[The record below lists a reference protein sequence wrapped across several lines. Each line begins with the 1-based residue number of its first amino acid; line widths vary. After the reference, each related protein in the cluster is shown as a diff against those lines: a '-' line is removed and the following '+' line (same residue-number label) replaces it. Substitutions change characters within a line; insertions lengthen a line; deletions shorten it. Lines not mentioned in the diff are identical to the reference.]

1 MEDENARMAAMEAKF
16 EEEIAQLREAN
27 ETMREAA
34 AEREATAMG
43 TGAAAA
49 ARQGPG
55 GQGVSSVNDSLMRLH
70 YSTRSPP
77 KMPNDPA
84 KTLSWIRRFEM
95 FLVSENLKHILTT
108 IPSTGPV
115 DVISCNDR
123 FFLERIHGVQTVR
136 DNWKVWQH
144 LLEATCNTDIEEKLA
159 ACNSVYEAWGVVTEW
174 TLPASEAEKTLL
186 SQQLEN
192 VKMYSDEDP
201 KTFFIRVDKLVNMMR
216 RVGITKTESQI
227 VRIIVRQLSDEYTVQ
242 RAIIDANPAE
252 YPRVRVEQLI
262 RNAFANRKVKA
273 VMQSNVPSPAA
284 QRDPHALAFG
294 GFHQDRG
301 GGGGGQRSGSGG
313 FAGNGGR
320 QQQRQWAQGN
330 SQIQQQRSS
339 GLWQQQRPYQQ
350 GRQQRQQQQQQQPL
364 QQTYQQGRPQQQQQ
378 QFRPQRRPPHNPP
391 PGHPTWGPGG
401 QFDCGSNAA
410 YFQKE
415 SPPPAGAPMGG
426 VHVCPR
432 CGRYGH
438 TLDICVAP
446 PRFEGNCA
454 TCGQYGHMRRHCFTV
469 TRASRPQQHANV
481 VFGGGAFSGDS
492 CDGDIVSNG
501 AVGGVDRRG
510 DGTTSDDTWV
520 QQEDGAIYGF
530 GGTVYGSGGNGGY
543 GMSAPPSQSYHQQ
556 DASTIFPWV
565 SNDGAEFG
573 GMGDSN
579 GDEEKDAG
587 DAGGGGL
594 LSCTFGGATRGDR
607 MGPDR
612 HCFTLQFNTAL
623 PLRHLSSLF
632 PHAPPGS
639 SIWVGDSGS
648 SVHGTGSDQFVYN
661 KRLARPEETY
671 LHIGNGHRLKVEWFG
686 SLDVVLHCK
695 EDVPVTLEDVAVVPS
710 LAFDLMSIN
719 RIQERYD
726 VLMNRKGAWL
736 LNGRVHF
743 VKSPTGNYIAAT
755 RVKHRS
761 ADPPAMV
768 AALMRPGPQ
777 RTGVRGYCDGCGE
790 SKAIRRAVPKET
802 TLKAERPMKRVFVD
816 LAGPFLT
823 SAGGT
828 WYCMLMVDDYTNVGW
843 TLFLGDKSGDTL
855 CQAFRSWHTA
865 VKRTAAIHGG
875 LEIARFDNGN
885 EFTNADFRKL
895 LTELGVAVEYTP
907 VDGAKRNGRVERKL
921 ALIAEG
927 ARAAWLEFPRHF
939 PDLEFPA
946 KANSWHQI
954 WPEAFTWMND
964 CLNTTAQAH
973 TPDKL
978 SPYERL
984 YKKRP
989 NNRLLPFMMP
999 GFRHHNRK
1007 NKAESKGERCFFLNS
1022 GNNHSS
1028 TTDKILLP
1036 SGIASY
1042 SADVTWGYRRRP
1054 FVGEL
1059 PTWGGGAVVDLS
1071 VEPAV
1076 AGSIGGS
1083 VFPAASAGMMAGAP
1097 AAAGTRGAA
1106 SAPAVAGSIGG
1117 SVFPAASAGM
1127 MTGAPAAAGTREAAS
1142 APAVAGSIGG
1152 SVFPAASAGMM
1163 TGAPAAAGTRE
1174 AASAPA
1180 VAGSIG
1186 GSVFP
1191 AASAG
1196 MMAGAPAAVGTRGAA
1211 SAPAVAGSIGGS
1223 VFPAASAG
1231 MMTGAPAAAGTRE
1244 AASAPAV
1251 AGSIGG
1257 SVFPAAS
1264 AGMMTGAPAAAGTRE
1279 AASAPAVAG
1288 SIGGSV
1294 FPAASAGMMTGA
1306 PAAAGTREAA
1316 SAPAVAGSIGGSVFP
1331 AASAGMMAGAPA
1343 AAGTRGA
1350 ASAPA
1355 VAGSI
1360 GGSVFP
1366 AASAGMMTGAP
1377 AAAGTRGAASAPA
1390 VAGSIGGSVFPAA
1403 SAGMMAGAPATA
1415 GTRGAA
1421 SAPAVA
1427 GSIGGSVFP
1436 AASAGMMA
1444 GAPAAAG
1451 TRGAASAPAVA
1462 GSIGGS
1468 VFPAASAGMMAG
1480 APAAAGT
1487 RGAASAPAVAGS
1499 IGGSVFPA
1507 ASAGMMAGAPTA
1519 AGTRGA
1525 TTSAPVVASGSGGN
1539 VFPAESAEMMAGTPA
1554 AAGWNGAAFQAASSA
1569 VRPLPAVAL
1578 ASDDHEDWQVRRT
1591 ATATRRQ
1598 AYEVTP
1604 AMTRSGSRSSSRQ
1617 DGVSGAFAALTM
1629 GEETVRTLDK
1639 DDGELPAGPAH
1650 LLVTPETYAQ
1660 AHAGPYSRIWTKA
1673 ESKEFEGL
1681 LAVGTFVEEG
1691 GI

>member
-95 FLVSENLKHILTT
+95 FSVSENLKHILTT

-136 DNWKVWQH
+136 DNWKVSQH

-227 VRIIVRQLSDEYTVQ
+227 VHIIVRQLSDEYTVQ

-350 GRQQRQQQQQQQPL
+350 GRPQRQQQQQQQPL
-364 QQTYQQGRPQQQQQ
+364 QQPYQQRRPQQQQQ
-378 QFRPQRRPPHNPP
+378 QFRPQRRPLHNPP

-492 CDGDIVSNG
+492 CDGDSVSNG

-520 QQEDGAIYGF
+520 QQEDGAIYGL
-530 GGTVYGSGGNGGY
+530 GGTVYGSGGSSGGNGGY

-579 GDEEKDAG
+579 GDEEKDTG

-594 LSCTFGGATRGDR
+594 FSCTFGGATRGDG

-623 PLRHLSSLF
+623 PLRHLSPLF

-661 KRLARPEETY
+661 KRLPRPEETY

-768 AALMRPGPQ
+768 AALMRLGRHRACPP
-777 RTGVRGYCDGCGE
+777 VRGYCDGCGE

-828 WYCMLMVDDYTNVGW
+828 RYCMLMVDDYTNVGW
-843 TLFLGDKSGDTL
+843 TLFLGDKSGGTL

-999 GFRHHNRK
+999 GFRHYNRK

-1163 TGAPAAAGTRE
+1163 AGAPAAA
-1174 AASAPA
+1174 
-1180 VAGSIG
+1180 
-1186 GSVFP
+1186 
-1191 AASAG
+1191 
-1196 MMAGAPAAVGTRGAA
+1196 GTRGAA

-1264 AGMMTGAPAAAGTRE
+1264 AGMMTGAPAAAGTR
-1279 AASAPAVAG
+1279 G
-1288 SIGGSV
+1288 
-1294 FPAASAGMMTGA
+1294 
-1306 PAAAGTREAA
+1306 AA

-1403 SAGMMAGAPATA
+1403 SAGMMTGAPATA

-1499 IGGSVFPA
+1499 ISGSVFPA

-1539 VFPAESAEMMAGTPA
+1539 VFPAESAGMMAGTPA

-1617 DGVSGAFAALTM
+1617 DGVSGSFAALPM

-1660 AHAGPYSRIWTKA
+1660 AHAGPHSRIWTKA

>member
-70 YSTRSPP
+70 YGTRSPP

-84 KTLSWIRRFEM
+84 KALSWIRRFEM

-227 VRIIVRQLSDEYTVQ
+227 VHIIVRQLSDEYTVQ

-350 GRQQRQQQQQQQPL
+350 GRPQR
-364 QQTYQQGRPQQQQQ
+364 QQQQQ

-426 VHVCPR
+426 AHVCPR

-492 CDGDIVSNG
+492 CDGDSVSNG

-520 QQEDGAIYGF
+520 QQEDGAIYGL

-594 LSCTFGGATRGDR
+594 LSCTFGGATRGDG

-661 KRLARPEETY
+661 KRLPRPEETY

-768 AALMRPGPQ
+768 AALMRLGRHRACPP
-777 RTGVRGYCDGCGE
+777 VRGYCDGCGE

-828 WYCMLMVDDYTNVGW
+828 RYCMLMVDDYTNVGW

-946 KANSWHQI
+946 KANSSHQI

-1127 MTGAPAAAGTREAAS
+1127 MTGAPAAAGTR
-1142 APAVAGSIGG
+1142 
-1152 SVFPAASAGMM
+1152 
-1163 TGAPAAAGTRE
+1163 
-1174 AASAPA
+1174 
-1180 VAGSIG
+1180 
-1186 GSVFP
+1186 
-1191 AASAG
+1191 
-1196 MMAGAPAAVGTRGAA
+1196 GAA

-1223 VFPAASAG
+1223 VFPAASVG
-1231 MMTGAPAAAGTRE
+1231 MMAGAPGAAGTRG

-1366 AASAGMMTGAP
+1366 LRR
-1377 AAAGTRGAASAPA
+1377 RG
-1390 VAGSIGGSVFPAA
+1390 
-1403 SAGMMAGAPATA
+1403 
-1415 GTRGAA
+1415 
-1421 SAPAVA
+1421 
-1427 GSIGGSVFP
+1427 
-1436 AASAGMMA
+1436 
-1444 GAPAAAG
+1444 
-1451 TRGAASAPAVA
+1451 
-1462 GSIGGS
+1462 
-1468 VFPAASAGMMAG
+1468 
-1480 APAAAGT
+1480 
-1487 RGAASAPAVAGS
+1487 
-1499 IGGSVFPA
+1499 
-1507 ASAGMMAGAPTA
+1507 
-1519 AGTRGA
+1519 
-1525 TTSAPVVASGSGGN
+1525 
-1539 VFPAESAEMMAGTPA
+1539 
-1554 AAGWNGAAFQAASSA
+1554 
-1569 VRPLPAVAL
+1569 
-1578 ASDDHEDWQVRRT
+1578 
-1591 ATATRRQ
+1591 
-1598 AYEVTP
+1598 
-1604 AMTRSGSRSSSRQ
+1604 
-1617 DGVSGAFAALTM
+1617 
-1629 GEETVRTLDK
+1629 
-1639 DDGELPAGPAH
+1639 
-1650 LLVTPETYAQ
+1650 
-1660 AHAGPYSRIWTKA
+1660 
-1673 ESKEFEGL
+1673 
-1681 LAVGTFVEEG
+1681 
-1691 GI
+1691 

>member
-1 MEDENARMAAMEAKF
+1 MEDWNDRMAAMQAEFQKEREDLTARLRVEEA
-16 EEEIAQLREAN
+16 AN
-27 ETMREAA
+27 QTMREAA
-34 AEREATAMG
+34 AKREATAMG

-123 FFLERIHGVQTVR
+123 FFLERIHGVQTVG

-227 VRIIVRQLSDEYTVQ
+227 VHIIVRQLSDEYTVQ

-492 CDGDIVSNG
+492 CDGDSVSNG

-594 LSCTFGGATRGDR
+594 LSCTFGGATRGDG

-648 SVHGTGSDQFVYN
+648 SVHGTGSDQVVYN
-661 KRLARPEETY
+661 KRLPRPEETY

-768 AALMRPGPQ
+768 AALIRLGRHRACPP
-777 RTGVRGYCDGCGE
+777 VRGCCDGCGE

-828 WYCMLMVDDYTNVGW
+828 RYCMLMVDDYTNVGW
-843 TLFLGDKSGDTL
+843 TLFLGDKSGGTL

-954 WPEAFTWMND
+954 WPEAFT
-964 CLNTTAQAH
+964 
-973 TPDKL
+973 
-978 SPYERL
+978 
-984 YKKRP
+984 
-989 NNRLLPFMMP
+989 
-999 GFRHHNRK
+999 
-1007 NKAESKGERCFFLNS
+1007 
-1022 GNNHSS
+1022 
-1028 TTDKILLP
+1028 
-1036 SGIASY
+1036 
-1042 SADVTWGYRRRP
+1042 
-1054 FVGEL
+1054 
-1059 PTWGGGAVVDLS
+1059 
-1071 VEPAV
+1071 
-1076 AGSIGGS
+1076 
-1083 VFPAASAGMMAGAP
+1083 
-1097 AAAGTRGAA
+1097 
-1106 SAPAVAGSIGG
+1106 
-1117 SVFPAASAGM
+1117 
-1127 MTGAPAAAGTREAAS
+1127 
-1142 APAVAGSIGG
+1142 
-1152 SVFPAASAGMM
+1152 
-1163 TGAPAAAGTRE
+1163 
-1174 AASAPA
+1174 
-1180 VAGSIG
+1180 
-1186 GSVFP
+1186 
-1191 AASAG
+1191 
-1196 MMAGAPAAVGTRGAA
+1196 
-1211 SAPAVAGSIGGS
+1211 
-1223 VFPAASAG
+1223 
-1231 MMTGAPAAAGTRE
+1231 
-1244 AASAPAV
+1244 
-1251 AGSIGG
+1251 
-1257 SVFPAAS
+1257 
-1264 AGMMTGAPAAAGTRE
+1264 
-1279 AASAPAVAG
+1279 
-1288 SIGGSV
+1288 
-1294 FPAASAGMMTGA
+1294 
-1306 PAAAGTREAA
+1306 
-1316 SAPAVAGSIGGSVFP
+1316 
-1331 AASAGMMAGAPA
+1331 
-1343 AAGTRGA
+1343 
-1350 ASAPA
+1350 
-1355 VAGSI
+1355 
-1360 GGSVFP
+1360 
-1366 AASAGMMTGAP
+1366 
-1377 AAAGTRGAASAPA
+1377 
-1390 VAGSIGGSVFPAA
+1390 
-1403 SAGMMAGAPATA
+1403 
-1415 GTRGAA
+1415 
-1421 SAPAVA
+1421 
-1427 GSIGGSVFP
+1427 
-1436 AASAGMMA
+1436 
-1444 GAPAAAG
+1444 
-1451 TRGAASAPAVA
+1451 
-1462 GSIGGS
+1462 
-1468 VFPAASAGMMAG
+1468 
-1480 APAAAGT
+1480 
-1487 RGAASAPAVAGS
+1487 
-1499 IGGSVFPA
+1499 
-1507 ASAGMMAGAPTA
+1507 
-1519 AGTRGA
+1519 
-1525 TTSAPVVASGSGGN
+1525 
-1539 VFPAESAEMMAGTPA
+1539 
-1554 AAGWNGAAFQAASSA
+1554 
-1569 VRPLPAVAL
+1569 
-1578 ASDDHEDWQVRRT
+1578 
-1591 ATATRRQ
+1591 
-1598 AYEVTP
+1598 
-1604 AMTRSGSRSSSRQ
+1604 
-1617 DGVSGAFAALTM
+1617 
-1629 GEETVRTLDK
+1629 
-1639 DDGELPAGPAH
+1639 
-1650 LLVTPETYAQ
+1650 
-1660 AHAGPYSRIWTKA
+1660 
-1673 ESKEFEGL
+1673 
-1681 LAVGTFVEEG
+1681 
-1691 GI
+1691 

>member
-1 MEDENARMAAMEAKF
+1 MEDWNDRMAAMQAEFQKEREDLTARLRVEEA
-16 EEEIAQLREAN
+16 AN
-27 ETMREAA
+27 QTMREAA
-34 AEREATAMG
+34 AKREATAMG

-123 FFLERIHGVQTVR
+123 FFLERIHGVQTVG

-227 VRIIVRQLSDEYTVQ
+227 VHIIVRQLSDKYTVQ

-284 QRDPHALAFG
+284 QRDPHALAVG

-350 GRQQRQQQQQQQPL
+350 GRPQRQQQQQQQPL
-364 QQTYQQGRPQQQQQ
+364 QQPYQQGRPQQQQQ

-415 SPPPAGAPMGG
+415 SPPPAGAPMGA

-492 CDGDIVSNG
+492 CDGDSVSIG

-520 QQEDGAIYGF
+520 QQEDGAIYGL

-594 LSCTFGGATRGDR
+594 LSCTFGGATRGDG

-661 KRLARPEETY
+661 KRLPRPEETY

-726 VLMNRKGAWL
+726 ALMNRKGAWL

-777 RTGVRGYCDGCGE
+777 RSINCDDLHFSLGHTNDDNARETAKQRGIKVTGVRGYCDGCGE

-828 WYCMLMVDDYTNVGW
+828 RYCMLMVDDYTNVGW

-1059 PTWGGGAVVDLS
+1059 PTWRGGAVVDLS
-1071 VEPAV
+1071 VE
-1076 AGSIGGS
+1076 
-1083 VFPAASAGMMAGAP
+1083 
-1097 AAAGTRGAA
+1097 
-1106 SAPAVAGSIGG
+1106 
-1117 SVFPAASAGM
+1117 
-1127 MTGAPAAAGTREAAS
+1127 
-1142 APAVAGSIGG
+1142 
-1152 SVFPAASAGMM
+1152 
-1163 TGAPAAAGTRE
+1163 
-1174 AASAPA
+1174 
-1180 VAGSIG
+1180 
-1186 GSVFP
+1186 
-1191 AASAG
+1191 
-1196 MMAGAPAAVGTRGAA
+1196 
-1211 SAPAVAGSIGGS
+1211 
-1223 VFPAASAG
+1223 
-1231 MMTGAPAAAGTRE
+1231 
-1244 AASAPAV
+1244 
-1251 AGSIGG
+1251 
-1257 SVFPAAS
+1257 
-1264 AGMMTGAPAAAGTRE
+1264 
-1279 AASAPAVAG
+1279 
-1288 SIGGSV
+1288 
-1294 FPAASAGMMTGA
+1294 
-1306 PAAAGTREAA
+1306 
-1316 SAPAVAGSIGGSVFP
+1316 
-1331 AASAGMMAGAPA
+1331 
-1343 AAGTRGA
+1343 
-1350 ASAPA
+1350 
-1355 VAGSI
+1355 
-1360 GGSVFP
+1360 
-1366 AASAGMMTGAP
+1366 
-1377 AAAGTRGAASAPA
+1377 
-1390 VAGSIGGSVFPAA
+1390 
-1403 SAGMMAGAPATA
+1403 
-1415 GTRGAA
+1415 
-1421 SAPAVA
+1421 PAVA

-1507 ASAGMMAGAPTA
+1507 ASAGMMAGAPAA

-1525 TTSAPVVASGSGGN
+1525 ASAPAVAGSIDGSVFPAASAGMMAGAPAAAGTRGAASAPAVAGSIGGSVFPAASAGMMAGAPAAVGTRGAASAPAVAGSIGGSVFPAASAGMMAGAPAAAGTRGAASAPAVAGSIGGSVFPAASAGMMAGAPATAGTRGAASAPAVAGSIGGSVFPAASAGMMAGAPTAAGARGATTSAPAVAGNIGGSVFPAASAWMMASAPAAAGSRGAAPVVASGSGGN
-1539 VFPAESAEMMAGTPA
+1539 VFPAESAGMMAGTPA

-1617 DGVSGAFAALTM
+1617 DGVLGAFAALTM

-1660 AHAGPYSRIWTKA
+1660 AHAGPHSRIWTKA